1 MHFFSQA
8 SYSVAVSYVYGT
20 KDLAARRVGIT
31 IGVIS
36 SIISFVLMILVL
48 LAGRTEALNS
58 GVLFIY
64 QLFWVI
70 PSLLTARMYVR

>member
-1 MHFFSQA
+1 
-8 SYSVAVSYVYGT
+8 
-20 KDLAARRVGIT
+20 
-31 IGVIS
+31 
-36 SIISFVLMILVL
+36 MILVL